1 MIKERFHTNR
11 PTYSIEV
18 FPPKKDTDVS
28 VIYDA
33 LDEFRFLQPDFISV
47 TYGAGGSTVENT
59 FAIANYIQNQCR
71 IEALCHLTCA
81 AIPDPLFLKN
91 FLTNLYRNGVHNLLA
106 LRGDQPVGMSEEEF
120 ASRYYAHASDLV
132 HDVREAYDFCVAGAC
147 YPEVHPEA
155 VSAEED
161 IRNLKIKVDEGVDF
175 LTTQLFYDN
184 EVFFRFM
191 ERVRAAGI
199 TVPVLAGLMPVTSY
213 RQIDNIVRLSGTQIP
228 EGFRSELERFRDSDE
243 DIKKCSIEFI
253 RRQMEELLS
262 HGVNGIHLYSMN
274 KVEIAK
280 AIFD

>member
-33 LDEFRFLQPDFISV
+33 LDEFKYLQPDFISV
-47 TYGAGGSTVENT
+47 TYGAGGNTVENT

-91 FLTNLYRNGVHNLLA
+91 FLTNIYKNGVKNLLP
-106 LRGDQPVGMSEEEF
+106 LRGDQPKGMSDEVF
-120 ASRYYAHASDLV
+120 NSRYYKHASDLV
-132 HDVREAYDFCVAGAC
+132 REVKDSYDFCVAGAC

-155 VSAEED
+155 KSADED
-161 IRNLKIKVDEGVDF
+161 LKNLKLKVEQGVDF

-184 EVFFRFM
+184 EIFFKFM
-191 ERVRAAGI
+191 ERVRGAGI
-199 TVPVLAGLMPVTSY
+199 SVPVLAGLMPVTSY
-213 RQIDNIVRLSGTQIP
+213 RQIDNIIRLSGTAIP
-228 EGFRSELERFRDSDE
+228 KAFMDDLEKYKDNDRDV
-243 DIKKCSIEFI
+243 KKCSIDFI
-253 RRQMEELLS
+253 KKQMEELLK

-274 KVEIAK
+274 KVDIAK
-280 AIFD
+280 SIFD